1 MLFAPWGSSVGARAL
16 NVRCQGD
23 GEKEERKM
31 RKNLHTLM
39 AITVSL
45 ALVVAPW
52 RAEAQ
57 SSPSAP
63 AEASVEGKVK
73 KVNPAARRL
82 EVSVGALGLWDKT
95 LEVTE
100 GTQIQADGQR
110 ATLADIPE
118 GAKVKASYETRVGKN
133 FATRI
138 DLLPPSEAPSEA
150 GPKTQ

>member
-1 MLFAPWGSSVGARAL
+1 
-16 NVRCQGD
+16 
-23 GEKEERKM
+23 M
-31 RKNLHTLM
+31 RKNLHTLV
-39 AITVSL
+39 AIAVSL
-45 ALVVAPW
+45 AVLVGPW
-52 RAEAQ
+52 RAEAQQSMPGGQ

-73 KVNPAARRL
+73 KVNPASRRL
-82 EVSVGALGLWDKT
+82 EVSVGTLGLWDKT

-100 GTQIQADGQR
+100 GTQIQADGQQ

-138 DLLPPSEAPSEA
+138 DLLPPNETPGQA
-150 GPKTQ
+150 GPNTQ

>member
-1 MLFAPWGSSVGARAL
+1 MLFAAWGVASG
-16 NVRCQGD
+16 
-23 GEKEERKM
+23 KEERKM

-39 AITVSL
+39 AIAVLL
-45 ALVVAPW
+45 AVVGGPW

-57 SSPSAP
+57 QSMPGGQSSPSAA

-73 KVNPAARRL
+73 KVNPAARSL
-82 EVSVGALGLWDKT
+82 EVSVGILGLWDKT

-100 GTQIQADGQR
+100 GTQIQADGQK

-133 FATRI
+133 FATHI
-138 DLLPPSEAPSEA
+138 DLLPPSEAPSQA
-150 GPKTQ
+150 APKTQ